1 MNRPIQW
8 QKGSLFCINCAYNIQ
23 IYTENFAGIYAY
35 CVRFHMYLCMCVCIS
50 QPNFTLNWPYAFI
63 NAIQCYACVYVHVW
77 SIPSQSRFINLM
89 PFRFH
94 FVWQNLLIRAKIV
107 WNPKPIYS
115 HKEFIKIM
123 QFRLISLHRRV
134 CINDLSFA

>member
-94 FVWQNLLIRAKIV
+94 FVCAKFT
-107 WNPKPIYS
+107 YS
-115 HKEFIKIM
+115 GKNCMKSETDLFTQRIHKNYA
-123 QFRLISLHRRV
+123 ISF
-134 CINDLSFA
+134 DFTA